1 MTMTTVAALFGTSS
15 MITSCGLIMKRFL
28 QTREVDLPPLNQTH
42 AEILLLNLDL
52 ELQKAEATFGVSQDH
67 LLEIQKIK
75 EEILEEILKA
85 KRLNTVLKRKLKFAQ
100 SEVQRFSLQN
110 EKLNSQVNTIIASG
124 NYQALPS
131 GNDPAAGAGSPGW
144 STAIIFVVGVL
155 ALSTF
160 QKRLMSKK

>member
-1 MTMTTVAALFGTSS
+1 MTTTTVAALFGTSS
-15 MITSCGLIMKRFL
+15 MITSCGLLMKRFL

-42 AEILLLNLDL
+42 AEILLRNLDL
-52 ELQKAEATFGVSQDH
+52 ELQKEEATFGVSQDH

-75 EEILEEILKA
+75 DEILEA
-85 KRLNTVLKRKLKFAQ
+85 KRLNTVLKRKLRFAQ

-144 STAIIFVVGVL
+144 STAIIFVVGAL
-155 ALSTF
+155 ALPTL
-160 QKRLMSKK
+160 KKLLMSKK

>member
-1 MTMTTVAALFGTSS
+1 
-15 MITSCGLIMKRFL
+15 MKRFL

-42 AEILLLNLDL
+42 AEILLRNLDL
-52 ELQKAEATFGVSQDH
+52 ELQKEEATFGVSQDH

-75 EEILEEILKA
+75 DDILKA

>member
-42 AEILLLNLDL
+42 AEILLRNLDL
-52 ELQKAEATFGVSQDH
+52 ELQKGEATLGVSQDH

-75 EEILEEILKA
+75 DDILKA

>member
-1 MTMTTVAALFGTSS
+1 
-15 MITSCGLIMKRFL
+15 MKRFL

-42 AEILLLNLDL
+42 AEILLRNLDL
-52 ELQKAEATFGVSQDH
+52 ELQKEEATFGVSQDH

-75 EEILEEILKA
+75 DEISKA

>member
-42 AEILLLNLDL
+42 AEILLRNLDL
-52 ELQKAEATFGVSQDH
+52 ELQKGEATFGGSQDH

-75 EEILEEILKA
+75 DDILKA

>member
-1 MTMTTVAALFGTSS
+1 MTTTTVAALFGTSS

-52 ELQKAEATFGVSQDH
+52 ELQEAEATFGVSQDH

-75 EEILEEILKA
+75 DEVLEA
-85 KRLNTVLKRKLKFAQ
+85 KRLNTVLKRKLRFAQ

-110 EKLNSQVNTIIASG
+110 ERLNSQVNTIIASG

>member
-1 MTMTTVAALFGTSS
+1 MTTTTVAALFGTSS
-15 MITSCGLIMKRFL
+15 IITFCGLIMKRFL

-42 AEILLLNLDL
+42 TEILLRNLDL
-52 ELQKAEATFGVSQDH
+52 ELQKTEATFGASQDQ
-67 LLEIQKIK
+67 LLKIQKIK
-75 EEILEEILKA
+75 DEILKA

-131 GNDPAAGAGSPGW
+131 GNDPAAGANSPGW
-144 STAIIFVVGVL
+144 STAIIFVIGVL
-155 ALSTF
+155 ALSTLKK
-160 QKRLMSKK
+160 QLMSKK

>member
-1 MTMTTVAALFGTSS
+1 MTTTTVAALFGTSS
-15 MITSCGLIMKRFL
+15 IITFCGLIMKRFL

-42 AEILLLNLDL
+42 TEILLRNLDL
-52 ELQKAEATFGVSQDH
+52 ELQKTEATFGASQDQ
-67 LLEIQKIK
+67 LLKIQKIK
-75 EEILEEILKA
+75 DEILKA

-144 STAIIFVVGVL
+144 STAIIFVIGVL
-155 ALSTF
+155 ALSTLKK
-160 QKRLMSKK
+160 QLMSKK

>member
-1 MTMTTVAALFGTSS
+1 MTTTTVAALFGTSS
-15 MITSCGLIMKRFL
+15 IITFCGLIMKRFL

-42 AEILLLNLDL
+42 TEILLRNLDL
-52 ELQKAEATFGVSQDH
+52 ELQKTEATFGASQDQ
-67 LLEIQKIK
+67 LLKIQKIK
-75 EEILEEILKA
+75 DEILKA

>member
-42 AEILLLNLDL
+42 AEILLRNLDL
-52 ELQKAEATFGVSQDH
+52 ELQKEEATFGVSQDH

-75 EEILEEILKA
+75 DDILKA

>member
-42 AEILLLNLDL
+42 AEILLRNLDL
-52 ELQKAEATFGVSQDH
+52 ELQKGEATFEGRQDQ

-75 EEILEEILKA
+75 DDILKA